1 MVIPNAPAARP
12 DPEYAR
18 TKKLFLVVMT
28 LLSLNSLRSQG
39 LHGAFYAGTQIIK
52 LELGYSLSEN
62 LHVGGYF
69 GPGFDNSVIPVPSS
83 YGGYVRHTF
92 KKNEIFNN
100 QFMTLSMR
108 PSIGASLGLIKTNE
122 YKTTNYSTFPSNE
135 TTIPAKTEFGY
146 CGDAGIEFLYG
157 TSGKFGSYFG
167 IQAGKI
173 PSYFKSISSALDENT
188 TKSSTTNF
196 GFNIG
201 FRFYFQN
208 N

>member
-1 MVIPNAPAARP
+1 M
-12 DPEYAR
+12 
-18 TKKLFLVVMT
+18 KKLLFVVLT
-28 LLSLNSLRSQG
+28 FLSLNSLKSQG
-39 LHGAFYAGTQIIK
+39 LNGAFYAGTQIIK

-62 LHVGGYF
+62 LHIGGYF
-69 GPGFDNSVIPVPSS
+69 GPGFENSIIPIPSS

-92 KKNEIFNN
+92 KKNEIISNELF
-100 QFMTLSMR
+100 TLSMR
-108 PSIGASLGLIKTNE
+108 PSLGASLGLIHTNE
-122 YKTTNYSTFPSNE
+122 YSSYIY
-135 TTIPAKTEFGY
+135 TITGGVYKITPAKTELGY

-173 PSYFKSISSALDENT
+173 PSYFKSVISALNET
-188 TKSSTTNF
+188 TTDSKTTNF
-196 GFNIG
+196 GFNVG